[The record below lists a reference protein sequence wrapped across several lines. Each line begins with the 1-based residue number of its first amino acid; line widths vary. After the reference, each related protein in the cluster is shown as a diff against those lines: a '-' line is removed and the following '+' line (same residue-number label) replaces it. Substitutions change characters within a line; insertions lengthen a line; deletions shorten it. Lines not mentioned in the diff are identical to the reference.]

1 MMSTMS
7 KDALA
12 RAIARGEYVV
22 DTHAVA
28 EAMLR
33 RGGLRHWCSY
43 PRSPLDRPAVGVEQD
58 DAAPGADVA

>member
-7 KDALA
+7 KDDLA

-22 DTHAVA
+22 DTQAVA

-33 RGGLRHWCSY
+33 RG
-43 PRSPLDRPAVGVEQD
+43 SPSAVLVPAQPFDRPAAGVEQD
-58 DAAPGADVA
+58 DAAPGADAA